1 MKKYTIKDSLGNKK
15 VIYAE
20 NIDHAI
26 RLLND
31 SKITDAFNLKPG
43 DVYLTR
49 NTEDVVYKVLKI
61 DNASKNSKAIN
72 VTVEAYQY
80 DEFSGKIERQ
90 SGAFNK
96 SLYKNDIK
104 TVFSSMNEAIKYLQ
118 RLAKLCGSLLN
129 DSINDAIDIEHYANY
144 CWTIQDGQL
153 IRDLIDEG
161 LDEGLSFNDVVR
173 NHDKATSSILA
184 KVKSYID
191 KSKKDLLSYENYYES
206 KLNKYKAGK

>member
-1 MKKYTIKDSLGNKK
+1 MKKYIIKDSLGNKK

-31 SKITDAFNLKPG
+31 SKITDA
-43 DVYLTR
+43 
-49 NTEDVVYKVLKI
+49 
-61 DNASKNSKAIN
+61 
-72 VTVEAYQY
+72 
-80 DEFSGKIERQ
+80 
-90 SGAFNK
+90 
-96 SLYKNDIK
+96 
-104 TVFSSMNEAIKYLQ
+104 
-118 RLAKLCGSLLN
+118 
-129 DSINDAIDIEHYANY
+129 IDIEHYADY
-144 CWTIQDGQL
+144 CWTISDGQL

-191 KSKKDLLSYENYYES
+191 KSKKNLLSYKNYYENYYES